1 MARLSVLFTAGAASH
16 CGCSKSL
23 RVQQAAYRIGPR
35 GLPLGTRCL
44 SLAGSRHAGRMASCQ
59 ARRLNTSG
67 MASLFWAFLADTATG
82 WSMPTSFAAGQDGRG
97 QLSSSVKFP
106 HWATYLVAGP
116 VARPQSG
123 GDAE

>member
-16 CGCSKSL
+16 CGCSKLLTGSAPGASS
-23 RVQQAAYRIGPR
+23 RHA
-35 GLPLGTRCL
+35 LPFL
-44 SLAGSRHAGRMASCQ
+44 SRHAGRMATCQ